1 MLHKTRGIVL
11 NYIKYKE
18 TSIIARVF
26 TETFGTQSYI
36 INSVR
41 SKKSKKG
48 MALLQPL
55 SVLDMVVYHKKEKA
69 DGLQRMS
76 EYKTAHNF
84 VSIPFEIK
92 KSVIALFVT
101 ELLSKVLKDAED
113 EAHIFEF
120 LFQFVVTLDTSKDN
134 YETSHLYLLVQLTH
148 YLGFGITTVDQLKK
162 DNIIVGLQTSFDQVY
177 ELIMKL
183 NGAKL
188 SFQWTT
194 ANGLRRD
201 ALHFM
206 IEYYKLHVEGFKDMK
221 SMEVLSQ
228 LFR

>member
-26 TETFGTQSYI
+26 TEAFGTQSYI

-55 SVLDMVVYHKKEKA
+55 SVLDMVVYYKKEKA

-76 EYKTAHNF
+76 EYKPAHHF
-84 VSIPFEIK
+84 VSIPFEVK
-92 KSVIALFVT
+92 KSAIALFVT
-101 ELLSKVLKDAED
+101 ELLSKVLQDAED

-120 LFQFVVTLDTSKDN
+120 LFQFVVTLDTNQTN
-134 YETSHLYLLVQLTH
+134 YESAHLYLLVQLTH
-148 YLGFGITTVDQLKK
+148 YLGFGITTEDQLKK
-162 DNIIVGLQTSFDQVY
+162 DNIIMEMSSSYDQIY
-177 ELIMKL
+177 EVIMKL
-183 NGAKL
+183 NGEQL

-194 ANGLRRD
+194 PNSVRRD
-201 ALHFM
+201 ALSFM
-206 IEYYKLHVEGFKDMK
+206 IAYYKLHVEGFKDMK
-221 SMEVLSQ
+221 SLEVLGQ